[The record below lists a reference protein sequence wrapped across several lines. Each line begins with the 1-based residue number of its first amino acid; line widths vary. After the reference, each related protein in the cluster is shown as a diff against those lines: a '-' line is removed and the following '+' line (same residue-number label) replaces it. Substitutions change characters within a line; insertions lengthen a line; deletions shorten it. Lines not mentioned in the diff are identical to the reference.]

1 MPTEKELML
10 KQADAETTYQK
21 KLTAGTN
28 ITIDPVTNV
37 ISSAGGGST
46 VQYTDNVP
54 NGESVGILAINGQSH
69 PIRIPRLA
77 EGTGI
82 TITKDISTNVYTISS
97 TGGGS
102 GTTKSY
108 MGETD
113 PDELV
118 GEDGDLYFKYHKII
132 TVIPTELTLP
142 SLPDEA
148 TVPFP
153 INNFNSY
160 ESFTFYYTDLNREP
174 HSRTVNTGDLV
185 ISDSPAD
192 ESPNSNIYTWNSYRY
207 IQATRSTNGEGLV
220 LRVCGNCLYKL
231 EANVTE
237 VDLGIDKSYAK
248 VEDTWLPSGEQV
260 EANPE
265 ETSETPL
272 TKIKIDGVTYYI
284 AAGGTNVIP
293 NPEGTPT
300 DELHSLQIG
309 DDIYE
314 IVGGGGSGE
323 GYSETLLYKYE
334 NGTTVD
340 GIKTLNDDITN
351 YDLLLFRLI
360 FNVPTYT
367 DHIISVSALEQVGYI
382 PSPVATGPHV
392 SIVSYASDYIRIVEG
407 ETKNKINIFEIN
419 GNEYI
424 DEIYG
429 IKIEGGGGSTDK
441 VTKVYDVVPS
451 GEGCSITVAEHIW
464 LRDSGGSVSYSTA
477 EYPDITSVDNF
488 IARLTQTAM
497 DDGSS
502 DYNTN
507 ITFTFDDT
515 NKTVEMSWDT
525 LSGSSGCYVDIVYSL
540 VEPVVVASDV
550 EVSNTNTVTYDISS
564 IIPAYQTLTSK
575 DFMFN
580 LKHIYSDND
589 GLGTSSPFNIN
600 FNSNIGVLTVSWNDI
615 GTNNVLTGDILLLY
629 KEDGYKLIKDM
640 QPPTETS
647 SGYHGYVPAPK
658 IGDENKFLRGDGTWS
673 EGGSSNVEANP
684 AGTPTDTLSTI
695 GIDGTIY
702 NIEGSGGGGSS
713 FIMDE
718 LYTGTS
724 EVPSS
729 GSTVSLSK
737 SIDNYDFI
745 MFDIGQ
751 NTEHTHQFFTPDS
764 LHDST
769 NECLL
774 FATNGGYCDVYAS
787 TSTELTFG
795 NRRTFD
801 ARLLYSV
808 YGLKFGSGS
817 GGGSQELISY
827 DTTITTTQ
835 YGWWTAEDKDG
846 NTLDPDQY
854 ELIAVTPLVNNSS
867 SWVGAWD
874 GAFYINNIDGI
885 TDRYDVTF
893 VNINDGG
900 YIRTSRTWDVKVIYR
915 DKNAAGGGGGS
926 TVVPNPQEE
935 PTDTLNTVEIDG
947 VVYDI
952 EGGSEGGQGLNPANY
967 STEEEVIGVWT
978 NNLPVYKKTW
988 TFSSA
993 ITVVNNSWADTSISV
1008 SDTRIHTIVNCEAV
1022 GPNGQ
1027 AWTCISATTDEAT
1040 QTYVRVL
1047 NTRNTDVNVKH
1058 LTLYYIKDGDSPI
1071 VPPGAKGEYNYYGGF
1086 IDTSNIIDSGSYQG
1100 SFTYTATEDCFVN
1113 VAVVMSANDSATITI
1128 DGEVVTS
1135 GWCASLNTIN
1145 PILPLKKG
1153 QTLVATASASNT
1165 SNYTVYG
1172 ITYASGGSE
1181 SGSSKVEYSTNEHI
1195 VGTWIDGRDVYEKT
1209 IYYSSLQGRGSFLI
1223 DNTLTSSDVD
1233 FFATQDVS
1241 YIVNNNYISGIGI
1254 NLEVCANTQ
1263 GVFLDNNNAPSGYPT
1278 NFTDIYVTIRY
1289 VKKVAN

>member
-69 PIRIPRLA
+69 PIRIPKLA

-142 SLPDEA
+142 SLPDD
-148 TVPFP
+148 TVVPFP
-153 INNFNSY
+153 ITNFNSY
-160 ESFTFYYTDLNREP
+160 DSFTFYCTDPSLQTTTINLNIGDIPIGDNPAELTPESEIHRF
-174 HSRTVNTGDLV
+174 NTFYYAQV
-185 ISDSPAD
+185 S
-192 ESPNSNIYTWNSYRY
+192 
-207 IQATRSTNGEGLV
+207 RSTDGEGLV
-220 LRVCGNCLYKL
+220 FRVGRNVLFKL

-237 VDLGIDKSYAK
+237 VDLGIDKTYAK

-284 AAGGTNVIP
+284 AAGGTAVIP

-300 DELHSLQIG
+300 DELHSIQI
-309 DDIYE
+309 DEDIYE
-314 IVGGGGSGE
+314 IVGGGGSG
-323 GYSETLLYKYE
+323 GNASLDATTLYDTPITST
-334 NGTTVD
+334 GTY
-340 GIKTLNDDITN
+340 TLADDYNN
-351 YDLLLFRLI
+351 YDFI
-360 FNVPTYT
+360 GFK
-367 DHIISVSALEQVGYI
+367 A
-382 PSPVATGPHV
+382 
-392 SIVSYASDYIRIVEG
+392 
-407 ETKNKINIFEIN
+407 
-419 GNEYI
+419 GN
-424 DEIYG
+424 
-429 IKIEGGGGSTDK
+429 GSTETDIRLYAVK
-441 VTKVYDVVPS
+441 D
-451 GEGCSITVAEHIW
+451 IQ
-464 LRDSGGSVSYSTA
+464 DSMN
-477 EYPDITSVDNF
+477 DN
-488 IARLTQTAM
+488 
-497 DDGSS
+497 
-502 DYNTN
+502 
-507 ITFTFDDT
+507 
-515 NKTVEMSWDT
+515 
-525 LSGSSGCYVDIVYSL
+525 L
-540 VEPVVVASDV
+540 V
-550 EVSNTNTVTYDISS
+550 I
-564 IIPAYQTLTSK
+564 
-575 DFMFN
+575 
-580 LKHIYSDND
+580 
-589 GLGTSSPFNIN
+589 
-600 FNSNIGVLTVSWNDI
+600 
-615 GTNNVLTGDILLLY
+615 TNNVTNSWFNFTINADELTIPGKTVSTIY
-629 KEDGYKLIKDM
+629 SVIGYKIK
-640 QPPTETS
+640 
-647 SGYHGYVPAPK
+647 
-658 IGDENKFLRGDGTWS
+658 
-673 EGGSSNVEANP
+673 
-684 AGTPTDTLSTI
+684 
-695 GIDGTIY
+695 
-702 NIEGSGGGGSS
+702 GGGGSS
-713 FIMDE
+713 TNVQRLSPE
-718 LYTGTS
+718 AYNALPQSEKENGTIYFVHQDAG
-724 EVPSS
+724 ETTIS
-729 GSTVSLSK
+729 GSFTTGSTQYEKVIVDCGFK
-737 SIDNYDFI
+737 PTSISVILPFSNGDTYAEYDEAISTTTSTWEIPMESRTYTITLGSETGESGITDILDNGFK
-745 MFDIGQ
+745 FRCNAS
-751 NTEHTHQFFTPDS
+751 NTRNVNCTFEATGVLD
-764 LHDST
+764 
-769 NECLL
+769 NEINKIYYMGNEY
-774 FATNGGYCDVYAS
+774 TNGG
-787 TSTELTFG
+787 
-795 NRRTFD
+795 
-801 ARLLYSV
+801 
-808 YGLKFGSGS
+808 SGD
-817 GGGSQELISY
+817 GSQELISY

-846 NTLDPDQY
+846 NVLDPDQY

-874 GAFYINNIDGI
+874 GAFYINNIDGV

-900 YIRTSRTWDVKVIYR
+900 YIRTSRTWNIKVVYR

-952 EGGSEGGQGLNPANY
+952 EGGSEGEGVEIYSEDEYIIGSININGVKKKIYQKTFVLNNITVTQSSGYSYDTTSLGIEDVVESPRGFVKITNSDRRSIPFNLLSGYGFTATVKPNQILLERAGNDITISQAVVTIRYTKTVETDAPAWGG
-967 STEEEVIGVWT
+967 SVT
-978 NNLPVYKKTW
+978 NNY
-988 TFSSA
+988 A
-993 ITVVNNSWADTSISV
+993 N
-1008 SDTRIHTIVNCEAV
+1008 
-1022 GPNGQ
+1022 
-1027 AWTCISATTDEAT
+1027 
-1040 QTYVRVL
+1040 
-1047 NTRNTDVNVKH
+1047 
-1058 LTLYYIKDGDSPI
+1058 
-1071 VPPGAKGEYNYYGGF
+1071 F
-1086 IDTSNIIDSGSYQG
+1086 IDTSNVIDSGSYQG
-1100 SFTYTATEDCFVN
+1100 SFTYTATEECFVN
-1113 VAVVMSANDSATITI
+1113 VAVVMSANNSATITI

>member
-1 MPTEKELML
+1 MGRYAIFNGLV
-10 KQADAETTYQK
+10 Y
-21 KLTAGTN
+21 
-28 ITIDPVTNV
+28 
-37 ISSAGGGST
+37 GGG
-46 VQYTDNVP
+46 TD
-54 NGESVGILAINGQSH
+54 
-69 PIRIPRLA
+69 
-77 EGTGI
+77 
-82 TITKDISTNVYTISS
+82 
-97 TGGGS
+97 
-102 GTTKSY
+102 
-108 MGETD
+108 
-113 PDELV
+113 
-118 GEDGDLYFKYHKII
+118 
-132 TVIPTELTLP
+132 
-142 SLPDEA
+142 
-148 TVPFP
+148 
-153 INNFNSY
+153 
-160 ESFTFYYTDLNREP
+160 
-174 HSRTVNTGDLV
+174 
-185 ISDSPAD
+185 
-192 ESPNSNIYTWNSYRY
+192 
-207 IQATRSTNGEGLV
+207 
-220 LRVCGNCLYKL
+220 
-231 EANVTE
+231 
-237 VDLGIDKSYAK
+237 
-248 VEDTWLPSGEQV
+248 
-260 EANPE
+260 
-265 ETSETPL
+265 
-272 TKIKIDGVTYYI
+272 
-284 AAGGTNVIP
+284 VIP

-314 IVGGGGSGE
+314 VVGGGGSG
-323 GYSETLLYKYE
+323 GNASLDATTLYDTPITSTGTYTLADDYNNYDFIGFKAGNGSTETDIRLYAVK
-334 NGTTVD
+334 D
-340 GIKTLNDDITN
+340 IQDSMNDNLVITN
-351 YDLLLFRLI
+351 NVTNSW
-360 FNVPTYT
+360 FNFTINENELTIPGKTVSTIY
-367 DHIISVSALEQVGYI
+367 SVIGY
-382 PSPVATGPHV
+382 
-392 SIVSYASDYIRIVEG
+392 
-407 ETKNKINIFEIN
+407 KI
-419 GNEYI
+419 
-424 DEIYG
+424 
-429 IKIEGGGGSTDK
+429 KGGGGSTDK
-441 VTKVYDVVPS
+441 VTKVYDAVPS
-451 GEGCSITVAEHIW
+451 GDGCSITVAEHIW

-477 EYPDITSVDNF
+477 EYPNITSVDNF

-497 DDGSS
+497 DDGSR
-502 DYNTN
+502 DYDTN
-507 ITFTFDDT
+507 ITFTFDET
-515 NKTVEMSWDT
+515 NKTIEMSWVT

-540 VEPVVVASDV
+540 VEPVVIASDV
-550 EVSNTNTVTYDISS
+550 EVSNTNTVTYDVSS
-564 IIPAYQTLTSK
+564 IIPAYQTLASK

-589 GLGTSSPFNIN
+589 GLGTSSPFNIS
-600 FNSNIGVLTVSWNDI
+600 FNSNTGVLTVSWNDI
-615 GTNNVLTGDILLLY
+615 GANNVLTGDILLLY

-673 EGGSSNVEANP
+673 EGGGSSNVEANP

-713 FIMDE
+713 FVMDE

-729 GSTVSLSK
+729 GSTVNLSK

-751 NTEHTHQFFTPDS
+751 NPEHTHQFFTPDS

-769 NECLL
+769 NECIL

-795 NRRTFD
+795 NRKTFD
-801 ARLLYSV
+801 TRLLYSV
-808 YGLKFGSGS
+808 YGLKFSSS

-846 NTLDPDQY
+846 NVLDPDQY
-854 ELIAVTPLVNNSS
+854 ELIAVTPFVNNSP
-867 SWVGAWD
+867 SWTGAWD
-874 GAFYINNIDGI
+874 GAFFINTEDG
-885 TDRYDVTF
+885 TTHRYDVTF

-900 YIRTSRTWDVKVIYR
+900 YIRTSRTWDIKVIYR

-952 EGGSEGGQGLNPANY
+952 EGGSEGGQGPNPANY

-993 ITVVNNSWADTSISV
+993 ITVASNSWADTSISV
-1008 SDTRIHTIVNCEAV
+1008 NDTQIHTIVNCEAV

-1058 LTLYYIKDGDSPI
+1058 LTLYYIKNGDSPI
-1071 VPPGAKGEYNYYGGF
+1071 VPLGAKGEYNYYGGF
-1086 IDTSNIIDSGSYQG
+1086 IDTNKVIQNRIIFHSETSYTATENCAVIWSVANGTSTSMNVLIDGVLVAGMYADTIAQPTNFIFLKKNQIITFKPSYSSGDSSYAVYGIMYDNEKVIEGEGVEIYSEDEYIVGKWIDGKKLYQKTYHLAQAITIAGGGTWTDTGIDISDIETLVDSKFSQDIAVWDAINGINDNGTLKATILASGSLTVDTITLRYTKTVETPAPAWGGSVTNNYANFIDTDNVIDSGVYNPTTPLS
-1100 SFTYTATEDCFVN
+1100 YTATEDCFV
-1113 VAVVMSANDSATITI
+1113 VIALIANNNPCIVSVDNKEIYRIYDNGIGSIT
-1128 DGEVVTS
+1128 VPV
-1135 GWCASLNTIN
+1135 
-1145 PILPLKKG
+1145 PIKKG
-1153 QTLVATASASNT
+1153 QTITATTSYSAEDSP
-1165 SNYTVYG
+1165 YTVYG
-1172 ITYASGGSE
+1172 IDYGSGGSS
-1181 SGSSKVEYSTNEHI
+1181 SGSSVEYSTDEHV

-1209 IYYSSLQGRGSFLI
+1209 IYYANLQGRGSFLI
-1223 DNTLTSSDVD
+1223 DDTLTSSDVD

-1254 NLEVCANTQ
+1254 CLEVCINTR
-1263 GVFLDNNNAPSGYPT
+1263 GVYLDNNNAPSGYPT
-1278 NFTDIYVTIRY
+1278 NFTNMYVTVRY
-1289 VKKVAN
+1289 VKKAVS

>member
-46 VQYTDNVP
+46 VQYTDNTP

-69 PIRIPRLA
+69 PIHIPRLA
-77 EGTGI
+77 EGSGI
-82 TITKDISTNVYTISS
+82 TITKNITTNVYTISLS
-97 TGGGS
+97 GGGG
-102 GTTKSY
+102 GTTKTY
-108 MGETD
+108 MGETN

-118 GEDGDLYFKYHKII
+118 GENGDLYFKYHKIE
-132 TVIPTELTLP
+132 TDIPTELTLP
-142 SLPDEA
+142 SLPDDA

-153 INNFNSY
+153 ITDFNSY
-160 ESFTFYYTDLNREP
+160 DSFTFYYTDGNGEP

-300 DELHSLQIG
+300 DELHSIQI
-309 DDIYE
+309 DEDIYE
-314 IVGGGGSGE
+314 IVGGGGSG
-323 GYSETLLYKYE
+323 GNASLDATTLYDTPITSTGTYTLADDYNNYDFIGFKAGNGSTETDIRLYAVK
-334 NGTTVD
+334 D
-340 GIKTLNDDITN
+340 IQDSMNDNLVITN
-351 YDLLLFRLI
+351 NVTNSW
-360 FNVPTYT
+360 FNFTINADELTIPGKTVSTIY
-367 DHIISVSALEQVGYI
+367 SVIGY
-382 PSPVATGPHV
+382 
-392 SIVSYASDYIRIVEG
+392 
-407 ETKNKINIFEIN
+407 KI
-419 GNEYI
+419 
-424 DEIYG
+424 
-429 IKIEGGGGSTDK
+429 KGGGGSTDK

-497 DDGSS
+497 DDGSR
-502 DYNTN
+502 DYDTN
-507 ITFTFDDT
+507 ITFTFDET

-751 NTEHTHQFFTPDS
+751 NPEHTHQFFTPDS

-769 NECLL
+769 NECIL

-787 TSTELTFG
+787 TSMELTFG
-795 NRRTFD
+795 NRKTFD

-808 YGLKFGSGS
+808 YGLKFSSS

-835 YGWWTAEDKDG
+835 YGWWTVEDKDG

-854 ELIAVTPLVNNSS
+854 ELIAVTPIVNNSP
-867 SWVGAWD
+867 SWTGSWD
-874 GAFYINNIDGI
+874 GAFYINSVDGV
-885 TDRYDVTF
+885 THRYDVTF

-900 YIRTSRTWDVKVIYR
+900 YIRTSRTWNIKVVYR

-952 EGGSEGGQGLNPANY
+952 EGGSEGEGVEIYSEDEYIIGSININGVKKKIYQKTFVLNNITVTQSSGYSYDTTSLGIEDVVESPRGFVKITNSDRRSIPFNLLSGYGFTATVKPNQILLERAGNDITISQAVVTIRYTKTVETDAPAWGG
-967 STEEEVIGVWT
+967 SVT
-978 NNLPVYKKTW
+978 NNY
-988 TFSSA
+988 A
-993 ITVVNNSWADTSISV
+993 N
-1008 SDTRIHTIVNCEAV
+1008 
-1022 GPNGQ
+1022 
-1027 AWTCISATTDEAT
+1027 
-1040 QTYVRVL
+1040 
-1047 NTRNTDVNVKH
+1047 
-1058 LTLYYIKDGDSPI
+1058 
-1071 VPPGAKGEYNYYGGF
+1071 F
-1086 IDTSNIIDSGSYQG
+1086 IDTSNVIDSGSYQG
-1100 SFTYTATEDCFVN
+1100 SFTYTATEECFVN
-1113 VAVVMSANDSATITI
+1113 VAVVMSANNSATITI
-1128 DGEVVTS
+1128 DGELVTS

-1172 ITYASGGSE
+1172 ISYGSGGSS
-1181 SGSSKVEYSTNEHI
+1181 SGSKIEYSTEEKE
-1195 VGTWIDGRDVYEKT
+1195 VGTWIDGSSIYQKT
-1209 IYYSSLQGRGSFLI
+1209 FVLSSPVFLTSGDWTVISEVNIPNADASIYTEVFYSSVKTQLTAAGRFDNGVLSIFLP
-1223 DNTLTSSDVD
+1223 
-1233 FFATQDVS
+1233 FA
-1241 YIVNNNYISGIGI
+1241 
-1254 NLEVCANTQ
+1254 
-1263 GVFLDNNNAPSGYPT
+1263 FR
-1278 NFTDIYVTIRY
+1278 TDKITVRY
-1289 VKKVAN
+1289 TKTTT